1 MSYATVLNNLAEKAA
16 MANPPREG
24 DYKGEDGLFYC
35 GKCRSPKQC
44 RLEGM
49 LATIIL
55 GGVASGL
62 CKCEAERDKAE
73 KAEERRKQ
81 EMIRREYSASER
93 RSYCFS
99 DEFYRRMSF
108 AADEGKSPKAVEA
121 AHYYVD
127 NFERF
132 FAENMGLMFLGGVG
146 TGKTFA
152 ACCIANALLD
162 KGYRV
167 WVVTTGNLTRAAG
180 NFSTSEETFSK
191 IRDVD
196 LLVIDDFG
204 TQSSTDHSLSLLFD
218 VIDER
223 YKSKKPL
230 VITSNLTAGDLKNAT
245 DIRLKRIYD
254 RVVEMCIC
262 PISPVV
268 LAGKSLRDEIAR
280 EKHNGRIEGER
291 GISK

>member
-1 MSYATVLNNLAEKAA
+1 MSIAGVLNNLAEKAA

-24 DYKGEDGLFYC
+24 DYIGGDGLLYC
-35 GKCRSPKQC
+35 GECRSPKQY

-49 LATIIL
+49 LAAAIP
-55 GGVASGL
+55 GGVVSCL
-62 CKCEAERDKAE
+62 CKCAAERDKAE
-73 KAEERRKQ
+73 KTEERRKQ
-81 EMIRREYSASER
+81 EMIRRAYSTSER

-99 DEFYRRMSF
+99 DKLYLRMSF
-108 AADEGKSPKAVEA
+108 TADEGKSPKAIAA
-121 AHYYVD
+121 AHYYAD
-127 NFERF
+127 NFDQF
-132 FAENMGLMFLGGVG
+132 LAENKGLMFLGGVG

-152 ACCIANALLD
+152 ACCIANALID

-167 WVVTTGNLTRAAG
+167 LVITSSNLTRAAG
-180 NFSTSEETFSK
+180 NFSLSEEVFFK

-204 TQSSTDHSLSLLFD
+204 AQSNTDHSLSLLFE

-230 VITSNLTAGDLKNAT
+230 VVTSNLTADNLKNVT
-245 DIRLKRIYD
+245 DMRLKRIYD
-254 RVVEMCIC
+254 RVIEMCIC

-280 EKHNGRIEGER
+280 EKHNSGIEGET
-291 GISK
+291 

>member
-1 MSYATVLNNLAEKAA
+1 MSIAGVLNNLAEKAA

-24 DYKGEDGLFYC
+24 DYIGEDGLLYC
-35 GKCRSPKQC
+35 GKCRSQKQY
-44 RLEGM
+44 RLEGV
-49 LATIIL
+49 LAAVIP

-62 CKCEAERDKAE
+62 CKCEVGRDKAE
-73 KAEERRKQ
+73 NAEERRKQ
-81 EMIRREYSASER
+81 EMIRRAYSASER

-99 DEFYRRMSF
+99 DKLYLRMSF

-127 NFERF
+127 HFERF
-132 FAENMGLMFLGGVG
+132 LAENMGLMFLGGVG

-152 ACCIANALLD
+152 ACCIADALID

-167 WVVTTGNLTRAAG
+167 WVITSSNLTRAAG
-180 NFSTSEETFSK
+180 NYSTCEETFSK
-191 IRDVD
+191 IQNFD
-196 LLVIDDFG
+196 LLIIDDFG
-204 TQSSTDHSLSLLFD
+204 AQSNTEHNSSLLFD

-223 YKSKKPL
+223 YKSRKPL
-230 VITSNLTAGDLKNAT
+230 VITSNLTAGDLKNTT

-254 RVVEMCIC
+254 RVIEMCIC

-280 EKHNGRIEGER
+280 EKHNSSIEDEA
-291 GISK
+291 